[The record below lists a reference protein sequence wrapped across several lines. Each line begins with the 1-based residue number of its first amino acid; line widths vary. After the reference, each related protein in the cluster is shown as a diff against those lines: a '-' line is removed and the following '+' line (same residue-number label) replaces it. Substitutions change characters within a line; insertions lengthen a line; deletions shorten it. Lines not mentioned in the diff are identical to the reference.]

1 MRADEFVRVCLE
13 MSMPLSS
20 FAEEDAQQ
28 VNAQRA
34 RRTAYGE

>member
-13 MSMPLSS
+13 MSMPLNA
-20 FAEEDAQQ
+20 FAEEGAQQ

-34 RRTAYGE
+34 RRTAHVD